1 MKNQKIEIGD
11 LFLIPFEKKYAVCK
25 TLWVSKKTKNVFS
38 FVVKNKLAN
47 TKEEALDIVNTKE
60 YLFVKI
66 YSGVI
71 NVFYTSIEKLK
82 NGEWEIIGKQE
93 LTKEEGTDFQY
104 HNIGGNL
111 YKGDEYIRPLNIEEY
126 KTTPKMGVDGYE
138 AINNF
143 LKRGFIENI
152 SD

>member
-1 MKNQKIEIGD
+1 MKSKKVEIGD
-11 LFLIPFEKKYAVCK
+11 LFLILFEKKYAVCK
-25 TLWVSKKTKNVFS
+25 VLWVSKKTKNVFS
-38 FVVKNKLAN
+38 FVVKNELAN
-47 TKEEALDIVNTKE
+47 TKEEALNIANIKE

-82 NGEWEIIGKQE
+82 NGEWEIIGNEK
-93 LTKEEGTDFQY
+93 LTEKENHDFQY

-111 YKGDEYIRPLNIEEY
+111 YKGDEYIRPLNVEEY
-126 KTTPKMGVDGYE
+126 KTVPKMGIDGYE

-143 LKRGFIENI
+143 LKIGFVDNI
-152 SD
+152 SN